1 MAASYPSDPDIGTDI
16 LDQPDG
22 IRSPFAKSTLMH
34 VLLFAGMIGYGYVHN
49 LLHGSEWGSNST
61 QEGTIHATLVSTA
74 ALPLPDVHP
83 VTDNVLAT
91 ESPSQAPELAEQ
103 QIEPLPLP
111 EAIPI
116 PEKQTPAKPKAKPVA
131 PPPPPHPV
139 PVKPQNKATFGEA
152 APPNIPRSNA
162 NTSAA
167 NSPVAVTG
175 GDFGS
180 RFGWYVDV
188 IKRKVAQNWYLPEVE
203 PSTPAGATVFV
214 QFAVARD
221 GTPGNISLATP
232 SSSPSLNSSCL
243 RAVQR
248 VDTFGPLPAGYN
260 ESSLNV
266 LYHCTYPGATR

>member
-1 MAASYPSDPDIGTDI
+1 MAGTYSSEI

-22 IRSPFAKSTLMH
+22 IASPFVQSTLMH
-34 VLLFAGMIGYGYVHN
+34 GLIVGLLIGYGYLHN
-49 LLHGSEWGSNST
+49 MFHGSEWGANAF
-61 QEGTIHATLVSTA
+61 QQGAIQATLVSTA
-74 ALPLPDVHP
+74 ALPLPQDHP
-83 VTDNVLAT
+83 PTDNVLAT
-91 ESPSQAPELAEQ
+91 ETPSVAPALEEQ
-103 QIEPLPLP
+103 KTEPLPLP
-111 EAIPI
+111 DAVPI
-116 PEKQTPAKPKAKPVA
+116 PEKQAPAKPQPKPVA
-131 PPPPPHPV
+131 PPPPHPV

-152 APPNIPRSNA
+152 APPHIPRSNT
-162 NTSAA
+162 NTTAA
-167 NSPVAVTG
+167 SSPVAVTG

-203 PSTPAGATVFV
+203 QSTPAGATVYVNFT
-214 QFAVARD
+214 VARD
-221 GTPGNISLATP
+221 GTPGSVSLATP

-266 LYHCTYPGATR
+266 LYHCTYPGASR